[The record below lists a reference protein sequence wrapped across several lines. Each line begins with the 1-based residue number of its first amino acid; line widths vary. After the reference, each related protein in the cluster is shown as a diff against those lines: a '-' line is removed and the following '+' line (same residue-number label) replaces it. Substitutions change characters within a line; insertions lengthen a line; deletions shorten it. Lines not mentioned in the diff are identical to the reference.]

1 LINGLKGH
9 PARHTISR
17 RSWLIA
23 GLGIPLFRA
32 RATPI
37 LRVSSDG
44 DNLHVTAPELHFLSG
59 KSLARLKDG
68 NTVVYLSKLTLFKG
82 DASNG
87 MREPY
92 RDSLERITVSYDVW
106 EEKFKAVLAVD
117 HRSNAHLSLPEAEA
131 WCMENLAIS
140 ALGLEPQRPFWLSF
154 DLRTASDRDLPLLE
168 GNGGIS
174 IRGLIEMFS
183 RKAGAGEQ
191 RWQAE
196 AGPLRL
202 IDLPRIMVRRA
213 RNG

>member
-1 LINGLKGH
+1 MINGLKGH
-9 PARHTISR
+9 LSRHTISR
-17 RSWLIA
+17 RSWLVA
-23 GLGIPLFRA
+23 SLGIPLFRA

-59 KSLARLKDG
+59 KPLARLKDG
-68 NTVVYLSKLTLFKG
+68 NTVVYVSQLTLFREDPPTG
-82 DASNG
+82 I
-87 MREPY
+87 REPISHS
-92 RDSLERITVSYDVW
+92 REVITVSYDVW

-117 HRSNAHLSLPEAEA
+117 HRSKEHLSQAETEA

-140 ALGLEPQRPFWLSF
+140 ALGLEPRRPFWLRF
-154 DLRTASDRDLPLLE
+154 DLRTASDRDLPVLE
-168 GNGGIS
+168 GESGIS

-183 RKAGAGEQ
+183 RKAGVDDV
-191 RWQAE
+191 RWQLD

-202 IDLPRIMVRRA
+202 IDLPRISVRRA

>member
-1 LINGLKGH
+1 
-9 PARHTISR
+9 
-17 RSWLIA
+17 
-23 GLGIPLFRA
+23 
-32 RATPI
+32 
-37 LRVSSDG
+37 
-44 DNLHVTAPELHFLSG
+44 VTAPELHFLSG
-59 KSLARLKDG
+59 KSLARLKDA
-68 NTVVYLSKLTLFKG
+68 NTVVYVSKLTLFRE

-87 MREPY
+87 VREPY
-92 RDSLERITVSYDVW
+92 RYSAERITVSYDVW

-117 HRSNAHLSLPEAEA
+117 HRSAAHLSQSETEA

-168 GNGGIS
+168 GKGGIS

-183 RKAGAGEQ
+183 RKAGAGEE

-202 IDLPRIMVRRA
+202 IDLPRISVRRA